1 MSQAPTKDEAIARL
15 ESYQERLEAALKEG
29 RAAYDR
35 LFDEAPPGVGLH
47 EIDLAKNVTRV
58 NARELEMLGYRK
70 DQVVGQHCSKF
81 VVMHEAS
88 DRAATKKLSG
98 EGLKPFVRAFLRAD
112 GSSVTMALVERYLY
126 DAKGVIVGIRT
137 ALMPI
142 EI

>member
-1 MSQAPTKDEAIARL
+1 LSQAPTKDEAIARL

-35 LFDEAPPGVGLH
+35 LFDEAPPEVGLH

>member
-1 MSQAPTKDEAIARL
+1 LSQAPTKVEAIAHL